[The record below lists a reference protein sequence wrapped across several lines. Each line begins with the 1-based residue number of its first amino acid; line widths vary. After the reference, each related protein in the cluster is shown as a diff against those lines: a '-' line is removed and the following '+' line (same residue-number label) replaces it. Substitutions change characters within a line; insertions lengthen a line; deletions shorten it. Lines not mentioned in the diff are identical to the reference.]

1 MNTTEW
7 SHLPN
12 AAHIDAVIASVKA
25 NPDDWNAAWDAA
37 QYAALDAARIAARIA
52 VRGVALDAAWYAALD
67 AARIAAWEAVRGVA
81 LDAVRGVALDAA
93 WYAAWDAVRD
103 AVSALVAYDDCA
115 HMLDSEPDDLRI
127 LSKLG
132 SHAATLM
139 IPAAIAF
146 KLIREK
152 QLITVDTTL

>member
-1 MNTTEW
+1 MNTTKW

-25 NPDDWNAAWDAA
+25 NPDEWDAAWHAARNAAWHAA
-37 QYAALDAARIAARIA
+37 RNAAWHAALDAAWHAARYAARDVAWGAARNAAWYAAREA
-52 VRGVALDAAWYAALD
+52 VQGVALDAA
-67 AARIAAWEAVRGVA
+67 RN
-81 LDAVRGVALDAA
+81 
-93 WYAAWDAVRD
+93 AVRD
-103 AVSALVAYDDCA
+103 AVLALVAYDDCA

>member
-1 MNTTEW
+1 MNTTKW

-12 AAHIDAVIASVKA
+12 AAHIDAVLVSLKA
-25 NPDDWNAAWDAA
+25 NPDDWVAAADVAWDAALDAVRIAARIAAWDAA
-37 QYAALDAARIAARIA
+37 QYAALD
-52 VRGVALDAAWYAALD
+52 AALD
-67 AARIAAWEAVRGVA
+67 AARIAAWEAVRGA
-81 LDAVRGVALDAA
+81 AWDAVRD
-93 WYAAWDAVRD
+93 AAWDAVRD
-103 AVSALVAYDDCA
+103 AVLALVAYDDCA

>member
-1 MNTTEW
+1 MNTTKW

-52 VRGVALDAAWYAALD
+52 VRGVALDAAWYAA
-67 AARIAAWEAVRGVA
+67 
-81 LDAVRGVALDAA
+81 
-93 WYAAWDAVRD
+93 WDAVRD

-132 SHAATLM
+132 SNAATLM

-146 KLIREK
+146 KSIREK
-152 QLITVDTTL
+152 QVAVL

>member
-1 MNTTEW
+1 MNTTKW
-7 SHLPN
+7 SNLPN

-25 NPDDWNAAWDAA
+25 NPDEWNAAWHAA
-37 QYAALDAARIAARIA
+37 WY
-52 VRGVALDAAWYAALD
+52 AAWYAALD
-67 AARIAAWEAVRGVA
+67 AAWHAARYAARDVA
-81 LDAVRGVALDAA
+81 WGAARNAA
-93 WYAAWDAVRD
+93 WYAALALPACAAGDAIL
-103 AVSALVAYDDCA
+103 ALIAYDDCA

-139 IPAAIAF
+139 IPAATAF

-152 QLITVDTTL
+152 QVAVL

>member
-1 MNTTEW
+1 MTTKW

-25 NPDDWNAAWDAA
+25 NPDDWDAAYDAAYDAAWNAAYDAALDAAWDAA
-37 QYAALDAARIAARIA
+37 WDAARDAARYAARDAARYAAWNAALDAIL
-52 VRGVALDAAWYAALD
+52 AL
-67 AARIAAWEAVRGVA
+67 I
-81 LDAVRGVALDAA
+81 
-93 WYAAWDAVRD
+93 
-103 AVSALVAYDDCA
+103 AYDDCA

-139 IPAAIAF
+139 MPASIAF
-146 KLIREK
+146 KSIREK
-152 QLITVDTTL
+152 QVAVL

>member
-1 MNTTEW
+1 MNTTKW

-25 NPDDWNAAWDAA
+25 NPDDWVAARNAARDVALDV
-37 QYAALDAARIAARIA
+37 ALDAARDVALD
-52 VRGVALDAAWYAALD
+52 VALDAARNAARDVALD
-67 AARIAAWEAVRGVA
+67 AARNA
-81 LDAVRGVALDAA
+81 ALDAA
-93 WYAAWDAVRD
+93 WYAAWYAAWWTARN
-103 AVSALVAYDDCA
+103 AILALIAYDDCA
-115 HMLDSEPDDLRI
+115 HMLDSDPDDLRI